1 MNISNAVLKQ
11 TVLTTINAVGA
22 SIFPAGY
29 IRRRKTLGLLAK
41 LTDYRKGGGMSQD
54 GDEAKRMIWAQGAAE
69 SIIDDVLAA
78 RYTADDQAALLREL
92 ARQGCCI

>member
-1 MNISNAVLKQ
+1 
-11 TVLTTINAVGA
+11 
-22 SIFPAGY
+22 
-29 IRRRKTLGLLAK
+29 
-41 LTDYRKGGGMSQD
+41 MSQD
-54 GDEAKRMIWAQGAAE
+54 GDEAKRMIWALGAAE